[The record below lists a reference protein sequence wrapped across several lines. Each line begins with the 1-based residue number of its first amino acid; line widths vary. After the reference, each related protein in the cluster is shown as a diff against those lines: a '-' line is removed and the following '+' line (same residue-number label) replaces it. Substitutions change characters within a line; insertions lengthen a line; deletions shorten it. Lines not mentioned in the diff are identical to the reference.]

1 MSESAGCPVRLP
13 VPLMLARPIRV
24 LPDAPG
30 AVYEAKLDG
39 VRAVYGAG
47 RLWSRHRKQLHVPE
61 VIAAARGL
69 GDGVVLDGELVVFAA
84 AGRCDFP
91 GRVPAAALPRPAR
104 RHLRR
109 LRPACR
115 RRPGPARAALPAPP
129 PAADRPACPPGPAPA
144 AHADHRRRRR
154 GRRLVRQP
162 AGRRAGHQAGRGPL
176 PAGPRPARVAEAAF
190 CSGVWVW
197 QDWGQG
203 AHLVVRRLLVRDTCR
218 ASPSRLERSWAGR
231 ATSMHSGWRGRFFG
245 VATTAGATG

>member
-84 AGRCDFP
+84 DGRCDFP
-91 GRVPAAALPRPAR
+91 AVC
-104 RHLRR
+104 RR
-109 LRPACR
+109 LHS
-115 RRPGPARAALPAPP
+115 PAPP
-129 PAADRPACPPGPAPA
+129 AVTYVAFDLLAA
-144 AHADHRRRRR
+144 
-154 GRRLVRQP
+154 
-162 AGRRAGHQAGRGPL
+162 AGRDLRAQPTGS
-176 PAGPRPARVAEAAF
+176 AA
-190 CSGVWVW
+190 CG
-197 QDWGQG
+197 
-203 AHLVVRRLLVRDTCR
+203 
-218 ASPSRLERSWAGR
+218 
-231 ATSMHSGWRGRFFG
+231 
-245 VATTAGATG
+245 

>member
-1 MSESAGCPVRLP
+1 MSESAGCPLRLP
-13 VPLMLARPIRV
+13 VPLMLAHPIRV
-24 LPDAPG
+24 LPAAAG
-30 AVYEAKLDG
+30 VVYEAKLDG
-39 VRAVYGAG
+39 VRALYGAG
-47 RLWSRHRKQLHVPE
+47 RLWSRHHKQLHVPE

-91 GRVPAAALPRPAR
+91 AVCRRLPRPAR

-109 LRPACR
+109 LRPASR

-129 PAADRPACPPGPAPA
+129 LAAARPACRPRPASA
-144 AHADHRRRRR
+144 AHAGHRRRRR
-154 GRRLVRQP
+154 GRRLVCQP

-176 PAGPRPARVAEAAF
+176 PAGPRPAQVAEAAF

-231 ATSMHSGWRGRFFG
+231 ATSMHSGWRGRLLWRSHYSG
-245 VATTAGATG
+245 RTG